1 MFFGSEVIETL
12 LREKLGASMSKGRI
26 LVVEDDFDI
35 SNMLRIYFSGQGYEV
50 QVAPRGGDALSITR
64 KQLPNLIMLDIMLP
78 DMNGYDVCRE
88 LRQTTRTSYIPI
100 IFLTQKDERS
110 DRIAGLELGA
120 DDYVTK
126 PFDIEEL
133 KLRVQNAINAAGR
146 VAQIDSKS
154 NLPTGRLI
162 EDHLRGLMRVQRPWT
177 YIDVKINTFD
187 PFTEIY
193 GFVAG
198 DELIRFM
205 ALLLNEVVDEM
216 GTPDDY
222 VGHPGRDNFVIV
234 TYSTDARRM
243 MERLGQRFDEEVKQ
257 HYSFIDRERG
267 YILVPDGGRG
277 ERQVSLMNLSLG
289 SVSTTSHRFS
299 DIREITELAAE
310 DRRRRQNGADGDVDD
325 GEQLL
330 TSW

>member
-1 MFFGSEVIETL
+1 
-12 LREKLGASMSKGRI
+12 MSKGRI

-50 QVAPRGGDALSITR
+50 QVAPRGSDALTMTR
-64 KQLPNLIMLDIMLP
+64 KQIPHLIVLDIMLP

-88 LRQTTRTSYIPI
+88 LRTTTRTSHIPI

-110 DRIAGLELGA
+110 DKIQGLELGA

-133 KLRVQNAINAAGR
+133 KLRVQNAIAAANR
-146 VAQIDSKS
+146 QTQIDSKS

-162 EDHLRGLMRVQRPWT
+162 EDHLRTLMHSQKTWT
-177 YIDVKINTFD
+177 YLDLKIGNFDAFTDV
-187 PFTEIY
+187 Y

-198 DELIRFM
+198 DEVIRFM
-205 ALLLNEVVDEM
+205 ALLMGEIIDEL
-216 GTPDDY
+216 GTADDY
-222 VGHPGRDNFVIV
+222 AGHPGRDTFIIISH
-234 TYSTDARRM
+234 TQDIDRFK
-243 MERLGQRFDEEVKQ
+243 ERLMTRFDDEVRQ

-267 YILVPDGGRG
+267 YILVPDALYG
-277 ERQVSLMNLSLG
+277 ERQVPLMTLSTG
-289 SVSTTSHRFS
+289 SVSTRTHQFS

-310 DRRRRQNGADGDVDD
+310 DRRRGLSGQDNSAANI
-325 GEQLL
+325 L

>member
-1 MFFGSEVIETL
+1 
-12 LREKLGASMSKGRI
+12 MSKGRI

-50 QVAPRGGDALSITR
+50 QVAPRGGDALSMTR

-88 LRQTTRTSYIPI
+88 LRTTTRTSYIPI

-110 DRIAGLELGA
+110 DRITGLELGA

-133 KLRVQNAINAAGR
+133 KLRVQNAIAAATR
-146 VAQIDSKS
+146 INQIDPKS
-154 NLPTGRLI
+154 GLPTGRLI
-162 EDHLRGLMRVQRPWT
+162 EDHLRGLMRSTRTWT
-177 YIDVKINTFD
+177 YIDVKIKNYD
-187 PFTEIY
+187 PFNEVY

-198 DELIRFM
+198 DELLRFM
-205 ALLLNEVVDEM
+205 ALLLNEIVDDV

-222 VGHPGRDNFVIV
+222 VGHPGRDNFIVI
-234 TYSTDARRM
+234 TYNTDPKRIM
-243 MERLGQRFDEEVKQ
+243 DRLQQRFAEEVKQ

-267 YILVPDGGRG
+267 YILVPDGVRG
-277 ERQVSLMNLSLG
+277 EKQVDLMSLVMG
-289 SVSTTSHRFS
+289 SVSTATHRFS

-310 DRRRRQNGADGDVDD
+310 DRRRRQNGSDDETDD
-325 GEQLL
+325 GQSLL

>member
-1 MFFGSEVIETL
+1 
-12 LREKLGASMSKGRI
+12 MSKGRI

-50 QVAPRGGDALSITR
+50 QVAPRGSDALTMTR

-88 LRQTTRTSYIPI
+88 LRTTTRTSHIPI

-120 DDYVTK
+120 DDYITK

-133 KLRVQNAINAAGR
+133 KLRVQNAIAAANR
-146 VAQIDSKS
+146 QTQIDPKS

-162 EDHLRGLMRVQRPWT
+162 EDHLRNLMRGEKAWT
-177 YIDVKINTFD
+177 YLDIKLNTFD
-187 PFTEIY
+187 VFSEVY

-198 DELIRFM
+198 DDVVRFT
-205 ALLLNEVVDEM
+205 ALLMGEVIDEA

-222 VGHPGRDNFVIV
+222 IGHPGRDNFVVI
-234 TYSTDARRM
+234 THSDDANKVL
-243 MERLGQRFDEEVKQ
+243 ERIRERFNEEIKQ
-257 HYSFIDRERG
+257 NYSFIDRERG
-267 YILVPDGGRG
+267 YILVPDGASG
-277 ERQVSLMNLSLG
+277 EKKVDLMT
-289 SVSTTSHRFS
+289 VPTSKPRLRTSPMFVN
-299 DIREITELAAE
+299 R
-310 DRRRRQNGADGDVDD
+310 NPGKPADGRTGTWAMASVVF
-325 GEQLL
+325 LR
-330 TSW
+330 

>member
-1 MFFGSEVIETL
+1 
-12 LREKLGASMSKGRI
+12 MSNGRI
-26 LVVEDDFDI
+26 LIVEDDFDI

-50 QVAPRGGDALSITR
+50 QVAPRGSDALTMTR
-64 KQLPNLIMLDIMLP
+64 KQLPHLIVLDIMLP

-88 LRQTTRTSYIPI
+88 LRTTTRTSHIPI

-110 DRIAGLELGA
+110 DKIQGLELGA

-133 KLRVQNAINAAGR
+133 KLRVQNAIAAANR
-146 VAQIDSKS
+146 QTQIDSKS

-162 EDHLRGLMRVQRPWT
+162 EDHLRTLMHSQKTWT
-177 YIDVKINTFD
+177 YLDLKIGNFDAFTDV
-187 PFTEIY
+187 Y

-198 DELIRFM
+198 DEVIRFM
-205 ALLLNEVVDEM
+205 ALLMGEIIDEL
-216 GTPDDY
+216 GTADDY
-222 VGHPGRDNFVIV
+222 AGHPGRDTFIIISHTQDV
-234 TYSTDARRM
+234 DRFK
-243 MERLGQRFDEEVKQ
+243 ERLMTRFDDEVRQ

-267 YILVPDGGRG
+267 YILVPDALYG
-277 ERQVSLMNLSLG
+277 ERQVPLMTLSTG
-289 SVSTTSHRFS
+289 SVSTRTHQFS

-310 DRRRRQNGADGDVDD
+310 DRRRGLSGQDNSAANI
-325 GEQLL
+325 L

>member
-1 MFFGSEVIETL
+1 
-12 LREKLGASMSKGRI
+12 MSKGRI

-50 QVAPRGGDALSITR
+50 QVAPKGADALSMTR
-64 KQLPNLIMLDIMLP
+64 KQLPNLIVLDIMLP

-88 LRQTTRTSYIPI
+88 LRTTTRTSHIPV

-120 DDYVTK
+120 DDYITK

-133 KLRVQNAINAAGR
+133 KLRVQNAINAANR
-146 VAQIDSKS
+146 QTQIDSKS

-162 EDHLRGLMRVQRPWT
+162 EDHLRGLMRSDKKWT
-177 YIDVKINTFD
+177 YLDFKINNFD
-187 PFTEIY
+187 LFTEVY

-198 DELIRFM
+198 DEVIRFV
-205 ALLLNEVVDEM
+205 ALMIGEEVDKN

-222 VGHPGRDNFVIV
+222 VGHPGRDNFVIISH
-234 TYSTDARRM
+234 TTDAKKLRDG
-243 MERLGQRFDEEVKQ
+243 LVTRFDEEVKQ

-267 YILVPDGGRG
+267 YILVPDTGGA
-277 ERQVSLMNLSLG
+277 EKKVDLMTLAVG
-289 SVSTTSHRFS
+289 MVSTETHQFA

-310 DRRRRQNGADGDVDD
+310 DRRKGGGGDSSDD
-325 GEQLL
+325 KPDKDSQIL
-330 TSW
+330 TAW

>member
-1 MFFGSEVIETL
+1 
-12 LREKLGASMSKGRI
+12 MSKGRI

-50 QVAPRGGDALSITR
+50 QVAPRGGEALSMTR
-64 KQLPNLIMLDIMLP
+64 SQLPDLIMLDIMLP

-88 LRQTTRTSYIPI
+88 LRTTTRTKHIPI
-100 IFLTQKDERS
+100 IFLTQRGERS

-133 KLRVQNAINAAGR
+133 KLRVQNAITAAR
-146 VAQIDSKS
+146 RQVNIDPKS
-154 NLPTGRLI
+154 NLPTGTLI
-162 EDHLRGLMRVQRPWT
+162 EDHLRTLMRSDELWT
-177 YIDVKINTFD
+177 YIDVKINNLDLFS
-187 PFTEIY
+187 EVY

-198 DELIRFM
+198 DEVIRFT
-205 ALLLNEVVDEM
+205 ALLMGEIVDEI
-216 GTPDDY
+216 GTPEDY
-222 VGHPGRDNFVIV
+222 LGHPGRDNFVVI
-234 TYSTDARRM
+234 THADDAG
-243 MERLGQRFDEEVKQ
+243 RLEKRLVDRFNEEVRQ

-267 YILVPDGGRG
+267 YILVPDGSQG
-277 ERQVSLMNLSLG
+277 ERRVPLMKVVVG
-289 SVSTTSHRFS
+289 SVSTRTHQFS

-310 DRRRRQNGADGDVDD
+310 TRRRGNVDSD
-325 GEQLL
+325 EDAGTRIL

>member
-1 MFFGSEVIETL
+1 MT
-12 LREKLGASMSKGRI
+12 KGRI

-50 QVAPRGGDALSITR
+50 QVAPRGGDALTMTR
-64 KQLPNLIMLDIMLP
+64 KQLPNLIVLDIMLP

-88 LRQTTRTSYIPI
+88 LRTTTRTSHIPI

-110 DRIAGLELGA
+110 DKIQGLELGA
-120 DDYVTK
+120 DDYITK

-133 KLRVQNAINAAGR
+133 KLRVQNAIAASNR
-146 VAQIDSKS
+146 QTQIDSKS

-162 EDHLRGLMRVQRPWT
+162 EDHLRTLMHSQKIWAYV
-177 YIDVKINTFD
+177 DLKINNFD
-187 PFTEIY
+187 AFTDVY

-198 DELIRFM
+198 DEVIRFM
-205 ALLLNEVVDEM
+205 ALLMGEVIDEL
-216 GTPDDY
+216 GTADDY
-222 VGHPGRDNFVIV
+222 AGHPGRDNFI
-234 TYSTDARRM
+234 TITHTQDLDRFKERM
-243 MERLGQRFDEEVKQ
+243 VARFDEEVRQ

-267 YILVPDGGRG
+267 YILVPDSMLG
-277 ERQVSLMNLSLG
+277 ERQVPLMTLSTG
-289 SVSTTSHRFS
+289 SVSTKTNQFS

-310 DRRRRQNGADGDVDD
+310 DRRRGLSGQDNSAANNI
-325 GEQLL
+325 L